1 MTSAEISTSTT
12 RQAVEAKGRSAP
24 LKVTGK
30 LRTAIELMV
39 WKGARRAEA
48 AEQAGLTDHGVRN
61 ALNKPHVKAALLR
74 EMEVLR
80 LSERPRNI
88 LRLAQIRDA
97 ADNMPA
103 VNAIKM
109 LEDMGTDQ
117 QAKSNASVSLPGLT
131 IQIINAPG
139 LEAARAVTVEN
150 GAQLV
155 QLSGSADE

>member
-1 MTSAEISTSTT
+1 MTSLDLTTT
-12 RQAVEAKGRSAP
+12 RQALEAKGRSAP

-30 LRTAIELMV
+30 LRNAIEAMV
-39 WKGARRAEA
+39 WTGARRAEA
-48 AEQAGLTDHGVRN
+48 AEKAGLTDHGLRN

-74 EMEVLR
+74 EMQVLR

-88 LRLAQIRDA
+88 RRLAEIRDA

-109 LEDMGTDQ
+109 LEDMETDI
-117 QAKSNASVSLPGLT
+117 QAKSNASMSLPGLT

-139 LEAARAVTVEN
+139 AEAARVTTIEN
-150 GAQLV
+150 DA
-155 QLSGSADE
+155 

>member
-1 MTSAEISTSTT
+1 
-12 RQAVEAKGRSAP
+12 
-24 LKVTGK
+24 
-30 LRTAIELMV
+30 MV
-39 WKGARRAEA
+39 WDGLPRSEA
-48 AEQAGLTDHGVRN
+48 AIKAGLTEHGLYK
-61 ALNKPHVKAALLR
+61 ALRKPPVKAALLR

-88 LRLAQIRDA
+88 KRLTEIRDA

-139 LEAARAVTVEN
+139 LEAARVAT
-150 GAQLV
+150 GTIDTQLT
-155 QLSGSADE
+155 QQSGSDEE